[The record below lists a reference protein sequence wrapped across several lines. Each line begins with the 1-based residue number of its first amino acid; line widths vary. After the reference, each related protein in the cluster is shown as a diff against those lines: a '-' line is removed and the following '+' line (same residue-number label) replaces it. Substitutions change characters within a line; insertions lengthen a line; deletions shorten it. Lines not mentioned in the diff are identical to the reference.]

1 MTPDFFLWPLAL
13 VLLWT
18 PSAVM
23 ISARMRE
30 RLRHPA
36 RRRDEGV
43 VSLLRS
49 PLNWI
54 DLLRAAGGAWLV
66 QREVHGYLIGQDDIA
81 TVYTVVQYGVLSI
94 AVLAQVIWIDRPV
107 RVVGPAFFLTGLTF
121 VVCGPT
127 IGGFALLLGFTCAL
141 MLRRLSLGF
150 VFVPCSLIG
159 FAMFFQELSALI
171 LLDSVLFA
179 LPMILAFAFGVRLAY
194 IRCPAEEPA
203 RRLEKSKNSQ
213 GNPALPEPTRQPV
226 LTRRIR
232 TARDKAALSM
242 VERQGQLLSPE
253 VINLELPAQVARQRS
268 A

>member
-1 MTPDFFLWPLAL
+1 MNPDFFLWPLAL

-36 RRRDEGV
+36 RRRDEGI

-81 TVYTVVQYGVLSI
+81 TVYTVIQYSVLSI

-121 VVCGPT
+121 IVCGPT

-150 VFVPCSLIG
+150 VFVPSSVIG
-159 FAMFFQELSALI
+159 FAMFFQELSPLV
-171 LLDSVLFA
+171 LLNSVLFA

-194 IRCPAEEPA
+194 VRCPADEA
-203 RRLEKSKNSQ
+203 SRRLEKSKDSQ
-213 GNPALPEPTRQPV
+213 VRPALPESSRQPV
-226 LTRRIR
+226 PGRRIR
-232 TARDKAALSM
+232 TARDKAAYSIG
-242 VERQGQLLSPE
+242 ERQGQLLSPE
-253 VINLELPAQVARQRS
+253 VIDLEMPAQVARR
-268 A
+268 